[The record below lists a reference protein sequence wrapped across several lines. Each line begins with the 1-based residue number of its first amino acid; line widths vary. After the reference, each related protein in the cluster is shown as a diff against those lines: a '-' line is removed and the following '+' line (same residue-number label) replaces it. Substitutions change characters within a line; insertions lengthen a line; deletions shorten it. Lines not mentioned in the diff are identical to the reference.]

1 MMKAL
6 LMTAALFLAGTVQ
19 ADQITLLATMGNKAV
34 VDIDGKR
41 HTVAIGQKAG
51 VAKLVKLDGESAVF
65 EVDSKQRRLLLGE
78 GYVAGNSTVSQEGA
92 SVVLSPDAK
101 GHYFAQ
107 LSINGNSVNGVVDT
121 GATHLSMNVEQAKRL
136 GIAYANGQPAQ
147 AQTANGTIKAWII
160 QLQQVK
166 IGGITIYNTPAT
178 VREGGDDTPV
188 LIGTSFLNRFQMK
201 RDQELMIL
209 TKKAY

>member
-1 MMKAL
+1 MKAL
-6 LMTAALFLAGTVQ
+6 LMTAALLLAGTAQ

-51 VAKLVKLDGESAVF
+51 PAKLVKLNGDSAVF
-65 EVDSKQRRLLLGE
+65 EVAGQQRRLLLGE
-78 GYVAGNSTVSQEGA
+78 GYQAGNGGNSQIGA
-92 SVVLSPDAK
+92 SLVLSPDAA
-101 GHYFAQ
+101 GHYFTQ
-107 LSINGNSVNGVVDT
+107 ISINGNSIGGVVDT
-121 GATHLSMNVEQAKRL
+121 GATHLSMNVAQAKRL
-136 GIAYANGQPAQ
+136 GIDYAKGEPAQ
-147 AQTANGTIKAWII
+147 SQTANGVVKAWIV
-160 QLQQVK
+160 QLPQVK
-166 IGGITIYNTPAT
+166 IGDITVFNVPAG

>member
-1 MMKAL
+1 MKKAL
-6 LMTAALFLAGTVQ
+6 LMAAALLLAGAAH

-34 VDIDGKR
+34 VSVDGKR

-51 VAKLVKLDGESAVF
+51 VAKLVKLDGDSAVF
-65 EVDSKQRRLLLGE
+65 EVDGKQRRLSLGE
-78 GYVAGNSTVSQEGA
+78 GYVADGGQATDSGGSI
-92 SVVLSPDAK
+92 VLSPDK
-101 GHYFAQ
+101 SGHYFTA

-136 GIAYANGQPAQ
+136 GIDYASGQPAQ

-166 IGGITIYNTPAT
+166 IGPITVYNTPAT
-178 VREGGDDTPV
+178 VREGGDNTPV